1 MTALQVKCLECHSH
15 DSGKR
20 KAEVPACLRGELI
33 QASACVEE
41 EERGWVAV
49 RISHVEM
56 WEPEVGMS
64 RAPC

>member
-1 MTALQVKCLECHSH
+1 MTGLQVKCLECHSH

-20 KAEVPACLRGELI
+20 KAEVSACLRGELS

-41 EERGWVAV
+41 EERG

-64 RAPC
+64 WATL